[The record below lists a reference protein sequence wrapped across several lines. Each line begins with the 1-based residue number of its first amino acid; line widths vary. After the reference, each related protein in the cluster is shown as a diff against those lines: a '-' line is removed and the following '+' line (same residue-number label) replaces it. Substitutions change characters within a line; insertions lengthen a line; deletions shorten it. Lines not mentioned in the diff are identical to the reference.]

1 MMEVPKAMSQQTQAP
16 YLYLNDGRLRKV
28 GVELELAG
36 LELNQIVELVQQVV
50 GGHVQP
56 KSEYE
61 ASIVGSEVGTVRVE
75 FDTVVFRELKVRKFF
90 DHIDENILNTDDQ
103 RSLEMV
109 LASFARLLVPFEIVF
124 DPIPVDQLSRL
135 DQIRE
140 AVSGMAEGTSS
151 SAFYAFGLHLNV
163 EVPNLSVATIL
174 NYLRAFIILYEELR
188 QLHQIDPMRSMS
200 GFISP
205 FPNHYAKL
213 VLDATYAPTEEQFIA
228 DYLTANPSRN
238 RAFDLLPL
246 LTELN
251 ESAVRARLPF
261 EKISKRPAF
270 HYRLPN
276 SLINEPDWRIQR
288 EWEIWVL
295 VEELANNPLV
305 LARRSRYE
313 LKRLQG
319 PLWYWLKRVW
329 RTKPVLSR
337 KPVIAVTGPDKAGFA
352 AWICTWYA
360 VRKAGGIAL
369 RLTPEMF
376 ADDPTLP
383 PFDGLILGGGAD
395 VDPQR
400 YQEDIQELFEEEQRP
415 AKTSW
420 FRFFL
425 GRLVAPLLFVLRSL
439 FALTSSNIDPE
450 RDELEQNCLA
460 RSLADRLPVL
470 GICRGA
476 QFINIH
482 LGGDLQNKNQAFY
495 GEQGHAS
502 TLIPRNPIEVDADS
516 LLYRLVGRTN
526 FGVNSL
532 HNQAVDSLGENIRIS
547 AVDASG
553 IVQAIEAKDYEFVL
567 GVQWH
572 PEYLPTSKIQER
584 LFAGL
589 VQAAIRKKH
598 RS

>member
-1 MMEVPKAMSQQTQAP
+1 MTQQTHP
-16 YLYLNDGRLRKV
+16 HYLFRNDGKLRKV

-36 LELNQIVELVQQVV
+36 LELHQINDMVQQVV
-50 GGHVQP
+50 GGQVES

-61 ASIVGSEVGTVRVE
+61 AYIRDTEVGSIRVE
-75 FDTVVFRELKVRKFF
+75 FDTILFRELKVRKFF

-124 DPIPVDQLSRL
+124 DPIPLDRL
-135 DQIRE
+135 HKLDEIRE
-140 AVSGMAEGTSS
+140 AISGVAEGTSS

-163 EVPNLSVATIL
+163 EVPNLSIATVL
-174 NYLRAFIILYEELR
+174 SYLRAFIILYEELR

-205 FPNHYAKL
+205 FPDHYAKL
-213 VLDATYAPTEEQFIA
+213 VLDATYHPTEEQLID

-238 RAFDLLPL
+238 RALDLLPL
-246 LTELN
+246 LAELN
-251 ESAVRARLPF
+251 EKAVRERLPK

-276 SLINEPDWRIQR
+276 SLINEHDWRIEK
-288 EWEIWVL
+288 EWNIWML
-295 VEELANNPLV
+295 VEELANDPLA

-319 PLWYWLKRVW
+319 PFWYWLKRVW

-337 KPVIAVTGPDKAGFA
+337 KPVIAVTGPDRAGFA

-360 VRKAGGIAL
+360 IRKAGGIAL
-369 RLTPEMF
+369 RLTPKMF
-376 ADDPTLP
+376 SDDPTLP

-400 YQEDIQELFEEEQRP
+400 YRDDIQELFEEEERP
-415 AKTSW
+415 AKMSW
-420 FRFFL
+420 LRFFL

-439 FALTSSNIDPE
+439 FALTSSALDPE
-450 RDELEQNCLA
+450 RDELEQNCLHRA
-460 RSLADRLPVL
+460 LADRLPVL

-495 GEQGHAS
+495 GERGHAS
-502 TLIPRNPIEVDADS
+502 TLIPKNPIEVDSDS
-516 LLYRLVGRTN
+516 LLYRLVGRSS

-532 HNQAVDSLGENIRIS
+532 HNHAVDTLGDNIRVSAVDS
-547 AVDASG
+547 SG

-572 PEYLPTSKIQER
+572 PEYLPTSKIQQR
-584 LFAGL
+584 LFSGL
-589 VQAAIRKKH
+589 TQSAIRKKN
-598 RS
+598 RG